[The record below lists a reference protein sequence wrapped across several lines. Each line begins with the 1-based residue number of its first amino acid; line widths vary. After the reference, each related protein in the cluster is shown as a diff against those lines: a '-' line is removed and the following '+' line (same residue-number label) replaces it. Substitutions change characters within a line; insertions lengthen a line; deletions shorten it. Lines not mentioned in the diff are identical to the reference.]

1 METYGGIELREFD
14 DRLTNVRKSM
24 ESRSLDSLLVFSEP
38 NRLDSSTHGYI
49 RYLTNWSGIVP
60 SLLVVPMEGSQV
72 LMTSQSY
79 ERKRAREATWLQDVR
94 AVGDFAKEAAEI
106 LRDRG
111 AKKVGLI
118 GMDAA
123 SVELNKELHCKTAGV
138 EFEDASHILDEL
150 RMIKSPAEIDLI
162 KKACKLSRIMFE
174 SLMDSVRKSESVK
187 FALARME
194 FEGLKEGAEISDSY
208 TTGPNADYP
217 RWNPPMNLRFDDGY
231 QVTAGSYA
239 NYNGY
244 WCQEIRMGAK
254 GKPSKS
260 REEVHKILLEA
271 QDAAFSL
278 MRPGVLVSDVVERIL
293 NVLKKAGHEA
303 VIRVGHG
310 MGLEY
315 SERYISDCFL
325 HPMVAKHIPKIGI
338 EKNMVFQIHPSAWS
352 RSEEFSVVG
361 DMCLVTDGKPELLTT
376 FSRELFTC

>member
-1 METYGGIELREFD
+1 
-14 DRLTNVRKSM
+14 M

-38 NRLDSSTHGYI
+38 NRLDSSTHGYV

-60 SLLVVPMEGSQV
+60 SFLVVPIEGSQV

-79 ERKRAREATWLQDVR
+79 EQKHAREATWLQDVR
-94 AVGDFAKEAAEI
+94 AVADFAKEAAEI

-118 GMDAA
+118 GTDAA
-123 SVELNKELHCKTAGV
+123 SLELNKELHSRTAGV

-150 RMIKSPAEIDLI
+150 RIVKSPAEIDLI
-162 KKACKLSRIMFE
+162 KKACELSRIMFE

-187 FALARME
+187 FALAKME
-194 FEGLKEGAEISDSY
+194 FEALKEGAEISDSY
-208 TTGPNADYP
+208 ATGPNADYP

-254 GKPSKS
+254 GKPSKT
-260 REEVHKILLEA
+260 RQEVYKVLLEA
-271 QDAAFSL
+271 QEAAFSS
-278 MRPGVLVSDVVERIL
+278 MRPGVLISDVTEEIF
-293 NVLKKAGHEA
+293 NVLKRAGHKA
-303 VIRVGHG
+303 IIRVGHG
-310 MGLEY
+310 IGLEY
-315 SERYISDCFL
+315 DERYVSNCF
-325 HPMVAKHIPKIGI
+325 PPPTAPKQVPKIQI

-361 DMCLVTDGKPELLTT
+361 DMCLVTDGRPELLTT
-376 FSRELFTC
+376 SPRELFTR

>member
-1 METYGGIELREFD
+1 METYGGIELREFN

-60 SLLVVPMEGSQV
+60 SFLVVPMEGSQV

-79 ERKRAREATWLQDVR
+79 ERKRAREVTWLQDVR
-94 AVGDFAKEAAEI
+94 TVGDFAKEAAEI

-123 SVELNKELHCKTAGV
+123 SVELSNELRSRTAGV

-187 FALARME
+187 FALAKME
-194 FEGLKEGAEISDSY
+194 FEGLKEGAEISDSFV
-208 TTGPNADYP
+208 TGPNADYP
-217 RWNPPMNLRFDDGY
+217 RWNPPVNLRFDDGY

-239 NYNGY
+239 NYYGY

-260 REEVHKILLEA
+260 REEVYKVLLDA
-271 QDAAFSL
+271 QEAAFSL
-278 MRPGVLVSDVVERIL
+278 MRPGVLVSDVAERIF
-293 NVLKKAGHEA
+293 NVLKKAGHKA
-303 VIRVGHG
+303 VIRAGHG

-315 SERYISDCFL
+315 DERYVSDCFL
-325 HPMVAKHIPKIGI
+325 HPMVAKQLPKIGI
-338 EKNMVFQIHPSAWS
+338 EKNMIFQIHPSAWS

-361 DMCLVTDGKPELLTT
+361 DMCLVTDGRPELLTT